1 MNICVINECYVN
13 TCFFMLCLQLSWD
26 MYLFKILS
34 RSHVTVGADTEV
46 VVLHEESL
54 VQLCAVVGS
63 YNKDA
68 QKAR

>member
-1 MNICVINECYVN
+1 
-13 TCFFMLCLQLSWD
+13 MLCLQLSWD

-46 VVLHEESL
+46 VVLHEGSL

>member
-1 MNICVINECYVN
+1 
-13 TCFFMLCLQLSWD
+13 MLCLQLSWD

>member
-1 MNICVINECYVN
+1 
-13 TCFFMLCLQLSWD
+13 MLCLQLSWD

-46 VVLHEESL
+46 VVLHEGSL

-68 QKAR
+68 QKARYGLTATPNGEHRERQ